1 MSLVRRQLWDAYA
14 TWTSRSR
21 SWIKFSRASTWK
33 QSCQQ
38 FTLSDDGAD
47 DNGHIM
53 VKTPWTRKVI
63 EYIRWRMKMNTVS
76 IPGTENGKAFT
87 LMNRSSSQEHQHYK
101 HWMSTLNSSH
111 LDERRL
117 LSVAVGRLKGHQVL
131 HTETLR
137 SMMRKRRLLF
147 FDAHDS
153 LALAAWIWQSMHCN
167 GTDSN
172 PSSLSTNK
180 S

>member
-38 FTLSDDGAD
+38 FT

-111 LDERRL
+111 LDKRRL